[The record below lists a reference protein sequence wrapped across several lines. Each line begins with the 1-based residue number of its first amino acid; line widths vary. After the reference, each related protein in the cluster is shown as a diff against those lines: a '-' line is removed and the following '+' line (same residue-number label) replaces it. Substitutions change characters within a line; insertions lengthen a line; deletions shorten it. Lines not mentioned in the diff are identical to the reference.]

1 MALQGTEEE
10 DESTEPMSPCPK
22 RPKPFHNFTLPLPK
36 WGTQRNLRYS
46 NAVVIGASTS
56 AGRRFSMSNSNK
68 STERR
73 QVVEGIA
80 VVGEKLLHEL
90 KNDADRIKESI
101 FGEESETLESWNM
114 KMKQKREFKPPMTS
128 ASNTK
133 RDFTSPARIDD
144 ATGDIFVDHVL
155 LRLRSNIKSNKN
167 ERPKFSVQ
175 LLRKEIEE
183 DCMVLMGRGPRLRP
197 IKRPRNV
204 QKQLDVGCML
214 CF

>member
-1 MALQGTEEE
+1 MVLRDIEEE
-10 DESTEPMSPCPK
+10 DKDTEPMSRCPK
-22 RPKPFHNFTLPLPK
+22 RRKPLHNFTLPLPN
-36 WGTQRNLRYS
+36 WGTQRNFTCS
-46 NAVVIGASTS
+46 NDASTS
-56 AGRRFSMSNSNK
+56 ADRCFSLSNSHQ

-90 KNDADRIKESI
+90 KNDSDRMKEVI

-114 KMKQKREFKPPMTS
+114 KMKQKRVFKPPITS
-128 ASNTK
+128 SGNAK

-144 ATGDIFVDHVL
+144 AAGDTFVDHVL
-155 LRLRSNIKSNKN
+155 LRLRSNIKSNKI

-183 DCMVLMGRGPRLRP
+183 DCMVLMGRGPRQRP
-197 IKRPRNV
+197 TKRPRNV
-204 QKQLDVGCML
+204 QKQLDVSCM
-214 CF
+214 FGI